1 VNIQQVIIGR
11 QAVDLVRSI
20 RVGERADRRPVGLM
34 ATTEARFT
42 PWPFKVTRP
51 EMEPK
56 FAVQLAVPYSTEIAA
71 MSSASSGRARVVLRM
86 TSCDMAL
93 AVQVCCNPS
102 ACPIS

>member
-1 VNIQQVIIGR
+1 MIWYDPSG
-11 QAVDLVRSI
+11 LVS
-20 RVGERADRRPVGLM
+20 VLTAGPVGLM